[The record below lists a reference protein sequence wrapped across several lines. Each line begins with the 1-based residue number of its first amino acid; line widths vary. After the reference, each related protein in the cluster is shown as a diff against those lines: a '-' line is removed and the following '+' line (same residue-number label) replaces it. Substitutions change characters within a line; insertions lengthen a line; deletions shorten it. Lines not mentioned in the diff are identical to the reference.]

1 MFASGGVEI
10 AEVPEPK
17 VLAPDDAVVEVSL
30 SAICGSDLHLL
41 DGKTP
46 GMREGGVI
54 GHEFVGHVIEAG
66 SDAGAH
72 PEGTRVIGSFL
83 IACGAC
89 APCRARRFNHCTE
102 RRALGLG
109 TLTGD
114 LDGAQAEKVRV
125 PVADV
130 NLTALTGA
138 FADIP
143 DEQAIFCGDVLATGT
158 YAAHLA
164 EASPGDTVV
173 VIGAG
178 PVGLLCAASVGARG
192 ARALV
197 LDADPRRVE
206 FARERMD
213 LEALDV
219 SEADAGDVVA
229 EATGGTMAAATIEA
243 VGHVSAFRS
252 AMRTT
257 ANGGRVVIVGVYGS
271 ERYELPMGMAWIR
284 GLDLRFSGMANV
296 QAHWI
301 DALEQVASGAI
312 DPTATVTH
320 RMSLDDAVE
329 GYRLFAAREAMKVL
343 LVPRPAEAARF

>member
-1 MFASGGVEI
+1 MRAVVFASGGVEV
-10 AEVPEPK
+10 AEVAEPK
-17 VLAPDDAVVEVSL
+17 VLEPTDAVVEVSL

-54 GHEFVGHVIEAG
+54 GHEFVGHVVAAG
-66 SDAGAH
+66 AHAGAH
-72 PEGTRVIGSFL
+72 PEGTRVVGSFL
-83 IACGAC
+83 IVCGAC
-89 APCRARRFNHCTE
+89 VPCRERRFNHCTE

-114 LDGAQAEKVRV
+114 LDGAQAERVRV

-130 NLTALTGA
+130 NLTALTDA
-138 FADIP
+138 FAEIL
-143 DEQAIFCGDVLATGT
+143 DEQAIFCGDVLATGI

-164 EASPGDTVV
+164 EGGPGDTVV

-178 PVGLLCAASVGARG
+178 PVGLLCAASVRALG
-192 ARALV
+192 ARAIV
-197 LDADPRRVE
+197 LDADPHRVE

-219 SEADAGDVVA
+219 SEADAGEAIA
-229 EATGGTMAAATIEA
+229 EATGGAMAAATIEA

-301 DALEQVASGAI
+301 EALTQVASGAI
-312 DPTATVTH
+312 EPDATITH
-320 RMSLDDAVE
+320 RMPLDEAVE
-329 GYRLFAAREAMKVL
+329 GYRLFAAREAMKVIL
-343 LVPRPAEAARF
+343 TPS